1 VSATSLEN
9 LVKWRVL
16 VTAPYLQPVLSRY
29 QSLFDKEG
37 IELIVPTV
45 HERLEEG
52 ELLPLVSDIDG
63 AICGDDQFTSNVLFT
78 AKRLKVISKWGT
90 GVDSIDRKTADA
102 LGVAV
107 RNTPGAFTDAVADT
121 VLGYI
126 LLFARKLSQL
136 DRDVRAGRW
145 TKEVAFSLKETT
157 LGVIGV
163 GRIGREVVK
172 RAAAF
177 GLKLCGNDIVEVPQ
191 EFSKEHHLT
200 MLSKD
205 ELLRAADF
213 VSLNCDLNPT
223 SYHLMGEREFSI
235 MKPTAHLIN
244 TARGPIVDERA
255 LIAALGRKQIAGA
268 ALDVFEKEPLPEDS
282 QLRKFDNVMLAPHN
296 ANSSPVAWEYV
307 HRNTIDMLISELLN
321 LPNHANESN
330 GR

>member
-1 VSATSLEN
+1 
-9 LVKWRVL
+9 VKWRVL
-16 VTAPYLQPVLSRY
+16 ITAPYLQPVLSRY
-29 QSLFDKEG
+29 QSLFDEEG
-37 IELIVPTV
+37 IELIIPTV
-45 HERLEEG
+45 HERLEEK

-63 AICGDDQFTSNVLFT
+63 AICGDDQFTLKVLQR
-78 AKRLKVISKWGT
+78 AKKLKVISKWGT
-90 GVDSIDRKTADA
+90 GVDSIDRKAADS

-177 GLKLCGNDIVEVPQ
+177 GIKLCGNDIVEVPQ
-191 EFSKEHHLT
+191 EFSKGYRLT

-205 ELLRAADF
+205 ELLKEADF

-235 MKPTAHLIN
+235 MKPTAYLIN

-255 LIAALGRKQIAGA
+255 LIAVLGKKQIAGA

-282 QLRKFDNVMLAPHN
+282 LLRKFDNVMLAPHN

-321 LPNHANESN
+321 HPNHGNESN
-330 GR
+330 AP